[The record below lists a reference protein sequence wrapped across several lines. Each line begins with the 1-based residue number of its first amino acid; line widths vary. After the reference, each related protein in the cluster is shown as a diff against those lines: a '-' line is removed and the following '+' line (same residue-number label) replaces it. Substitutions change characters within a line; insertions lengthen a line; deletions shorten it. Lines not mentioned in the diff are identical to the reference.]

1 MAEMNSEKKKQNLSR
16 KKIINSA
23 IMLFASKGFES
34 TTTREICKHA
44 GVNLSLIPYYFGNKE
59 GLYAN
64 IVESIID
71 FGLSYLQEEIEA
83 AKQLSSMNLNEK
95 LGLYRKTLE
104 KYLDFIYSENVPK
117 SFVILILKEQTV
129 PHSKFSEIY
138 SQKINL
144 LYLALRKTLA
154 SILNKSENDK
164 AIILEISSVIG
175 QILSFKLMDR
185 ATLTAFNQDLY
196 TNEDNKKIKN
206 IALSYIESSIQKIY
220 LQKQALV

>member
-1 MAEMNSEKKKQNLSR
+1 MAKMNSEKKKQNLSR

-23 IMLFASKGFES
+23 IVLFASKGFES

-71 FGLSYLQEEIEA
+71 YGLTYLQEELES
-83 AKQLSSMNLNEK
+83 AKQLELLDKNAKIE
-95 LGLYRKTLE
+95 LYKRLLE
-104 KYLDFIYSENVPK
+104 KYLDFIYSDNVPK

-138 SQKINL
+138 SQKINF
-144 LYLALRKTLA
+144 LYFALRKTLA

-164 AIILEISSVIG
+164 TIILEVSSIIG

-185 ATLTAFNQDLY
+185 ATLNAFNQDFY
-196 TNEDNKKIKN
+196 TNEDSKKIKN
-206 IALSYIESSIQKIY
+206 IALSYIESNIQKLKIE
-220 LQKQALV
+220 KAVLV